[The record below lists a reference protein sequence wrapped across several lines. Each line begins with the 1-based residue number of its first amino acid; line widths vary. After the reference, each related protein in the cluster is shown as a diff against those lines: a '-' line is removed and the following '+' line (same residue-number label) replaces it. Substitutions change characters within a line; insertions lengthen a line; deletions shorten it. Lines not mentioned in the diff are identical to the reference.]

1 MTNANVSGWD
11 FVLPQDVTVIWDGIN
26 DSSPEHIKII
36 DGQYFN
42 GIELVRTT
50 TSNGMLT
57 FNLGVTIE
65 TDKNHYSILK
75 GSPNYFFNDA
85 SPVEVII
92 RSDYYNFLE
101 NFICW
106 KIITPN
112 KPITFK
118 KGMPIAFLLNYPVEL
133 LQETSINFESINDN
147 QEKLDQVSEYLKLKE
162 HAGANL
168 NDWEWTHSYKK
179 GLTYKESQVKINL
192 KPKLMEP
199 WHKVCKTC
207 YNILNQFLLK
217 LEDLNV

>member
-50 TSNGMLT
+50 TSNGMVT

-85 SPVEVII
+85 VAVEVII
-92 RSDYYNFLE
+92 RSDYYNFIE

-106 KIITPN
+106 KMITPN

-118 KGMPIAFLLNYPVEL
+118 KGMPIAFLLNYPIEL
-133 LQETSINFESINDN
+133 LQETSINFDSINDN
-147 QEKLDQVSEYLKLKE
+147 QEKLDQINEYSKLKE

-168 NDWEWTHSYKK
+168 SDWEWTHSYKK
-179 GLTYKESQVKINL
+179 GLTSKENQVKVNL

-199 WHKVCKTC
+199 
-207 YNILNQFLLK
+207 
-217 LEDLNV
+217 

>member
-199 WHKVCKTC
+199 
-207 YNILNQFLLK
+207 
-217 LEDLNV
+217 

>member
-11 FVLPQDVTVIWDGIN
+11 FVLPQDVTVIWDGIS

-147 QEKLDQVSEYLKLKE
+147 QEKLDQISEYLKLKE

-199 WHKVCKTC
+199 
-207 YNILNQFLLK
+207 
-217 LEDLNV
+217 